1 MKHWDEI
8 LGKRL
13 RSYRGADVPGQ
24 ADDLWANID
33 AALGAPAALP
43 VPLWKRAPFRL
54 ALAASVVAVVAIGLT
69 VLQAPEAVSPAPT
82 LDIQPTD
89 IEGTP
94 INRTTPVEVAAE
106 TSGTSETN
114 TTATESNTNV
124 EAATAVESTAA
135 IETATATEP
144 TASVEAETA
153 IESTAAIETAT
164 ATESTT
170 NVEAA
175 TAAPNPPPPSKRQ
188 QPPNPL
194 RSVEAVT
201 ATESTA
207 AIGSTAPTNL
217 GVAPPGPTGNSSDA
231 ASVPALADSP
241 IASTVE
247 SDDKATSPLRR
258 LALRGTPGVPS
269 TWNAPLL
276 FNTFKDIPEPKTLAI
291 RAFAGPTWSHFS
303 VTDNPE
309 QSAHFRTDY
318 SAGGGLMLEFDGP
331 QSWSIGLSW
340 TDYVHN
346 LQYTETT
353 ENAIAAPGVVSVV
366 IDISTGDTLSINEGM
381 VAGVEER
388 QRYVDHHNRF
398 QAFSIPLEW
407 RGVRSLGILQY
418 GLGLGATLQIRSG
431 ASGSIINS
439 TGQAVGY
446 SDDNLSRGRLAVVP
460 TARLF
465 AGLRF
470 APAWRVDLGIAAGMQ
485 RHVSRSADDLPGS
498 SQPSWQG
505 RLAHGQVQIGL
516 SRFFSKRRNAQ
527 AD

>member
-1 MKHWDEI
+1 M
-8 LGKRL
+8 
-13 RSYRGADVPGQ
+13 
-24 ADDLWANID
+24 
-33 AALGAPAALP
+33 
-43 VPLWKRAPFRL
+43 
-54 ALAASVVAVVAIGLT
+54 
-69 VLQAPEAVSPAPT
+69 
-82 LDIQPTD
+82 
-89 IEGTP
+89 
-94 INRTTPVEVAAE
+94 
-106 TSGTSETN
+106 
-114 TTATESNTNV
+114 
-124 EAATAVESTAA
+124 
-135 IETATATEP
+135 
-144 TASVEAETA
+144 
-153 IESTAAIETAT
+153 
-164 ATESTT
+164 
-170 NVEAA
+170 
-175 TAAPNPPPPSKRQ
+175 
-188 QPPNPL
+188 
-194 RSVEAVT
+194 
-201 ATESTA
+201 
-207 AIGSTAPTNL
+207 
-217 GVAPPGPTGNSSDA
+217 
-231 ASVPALADSP
+231 
-241 IASTVE
+241 
-247 SDDKATSPLRR
+247 
-258 LALRGTPGVPS
+258 ALRGAPGIPS

-276 FNTFKDIPEPKTLAI
+276 FNTFEDISEPKTLAI

-309 QSAHFRTDY
+309 QSAHFRADY

-407 RGVRSLGILQY
+407 RGVRSFGILQY

-431 ASGSIINS
+431 ASGSIINN

-485 RHVSRSADDLPGS
+485 RHVSRSADDLPAS

-527 AD
+527 DKPRSAWREAGCWR

>member
-13 RSYRGADVPGQ
+13 RSYRGADVPEQ

-54 ALAASVVAVVAIGLT
+54 ALAASFAAVVAIGLT
-69 VLQAPEAVSPAPT
+69 VRQAPEAVSPAPT
-82 LDIQPTD
+82 LDIQPVD

-124 EAATAVESTAA
+124 EAATATESTAGIEVATATESTKSGEAVTAVESTAA

-144 TASVEAETA
+144 T
-153 IESTAAIETAT
+153 
-164 ATESTT
+164 T
-170 NVEAA
+170 N
-175 TAAPNPPPPSKRQ
+175 
-188 QPPNPL
+188 
-194 RSVEAVT
+194 VEAVT
-201 ATESTA
+201 ATETTA
-207 AIGSTAPTNL
+207 TIGSTAPTNL
-217 GVAPPGPTGNSSDA
+217 EVAPPGPTGNNSNA

-241 IASTVE
+241 ISSPGE

-258 LALRGTPGVPS
+258 LALRGTPGVPY

-276 FNTFKDIPEPKTLAI
+276 FNTFEDIPEPKTLAI

-331 QSWSIGLSW
+331 RSWSIGLSW

-353 ENAIAAPGVVSVV
+353 ENTIAAPGVVSVV

-418 GLGLGATLQIRSG
+418 GLGIGATLQIRSG

>member
-1 MKHWDEI
+1 
-8 LGKRL
+8 
-13 RSYRGADVPGQ
+13 
-24 ADDLWANID
+24 
-33 AALGAPAALP
+33 
-43 VPLWKRAPFRL
+43 
-54 ALAASVVAVVAIGLT
+54 
-69 VLQAPEAVSPAPT
+69 
-82 LDIQPTD
+82 
-89 IEGTP
+89 
-94 INRTTPVEVAAE
+94 
-106 TSGTSETN
+106 
-114 TTATESNTNV
+114 
-124 EAATAVESTAA
+124 
-135 IETATATEP
+135 
-144 TASVEAETA
+144 
-153 IESTAAIETAT
+153 
-164 ATESTT
+164 
-170 NVEAA
+170 
-175 TAAPNPPPPSKRQ
+175 
-188 QPPNPL
+188 
-194 RSVEAVT
+194 
-201 ATESTA
+201 
-207 AIGSTAPTNL
+207 
-217 GVAPPGPTGNSSDA
+217 
-231 ASVPALADSP
+231 
-241 IASTVE
+241 
-247 SDDKATSPLRR
+247 
-258 LALRGTPGVPS
+258 
-269 TWNAPLL
+269 
-276 FNTFKDIPEPKTLAI
+276 
-291 RAFAGPTWSHFS
+291 
-303 VTDNPE
+303 
-309 QSAHFRTDY
+309 
-318 SAGGGLMLEFDGP
+318 MLEFDGP

-431 ASGSIINS
+431 ASGSIINN

-470 APAWRVDLGIAAGMQ
+470 APAWRLDLGIAAGMQ

>member
-43 VPLWKRAPFRL
+43 VPLWKRPPFRL
-54 ALAASVVAVVAIGLT
+54 ALAAAVAAVVAIGLT
-69 VLQAPEAVSPAPT
+69 VRQAPEAAFPAPT

-106 TSGTSETN
+106 TATSGTSETS
-114 TTATESNTNV
+114 TAATESTTSI

-135 IETATATEP
+135 IATATGTESTATIETATGTES
-144 TASVEAETA
+144 TTSVEAATA
-153 IESTAAIETAT
+153 IESTAGI
-164 ATESTT
+164 
-170 NVEAA
+170 EAA
-175 TAAPNPPPPSKRQ
+175 TATVPTAN
-188 QPPNPL
+188 
-194 RSVEAVT
+194 VEAVK
-201 ATESTA
+201 ATETTA
-207 AIGSTAPTNL
+207 AVGSTAPTNSE
-217 GVAPPGPTGNSSDA
+217 VAPPRPTGNNSNA

-241 IASTVE
+241 IASSGE

-258 LALRGTPGVPS
+258 LALRGTPGFPS
-269 TWNAPLL
+269 TWSAPLL
-276 FNTFKDIPEPKTLAI
+276 FHSFEDISEPTTFAI

-309 QSAHFRTDY
+309 QSAHFHADY
-318 SAGGGLMLEFDGP
+318 SAGGGLMFEFDGA
-331 QSWSIGLSW
+331 QTWSIGLSW

-388 QRYVDHHNRF
+388 RRYVDHHNRF

-407 RGVRSLGILQY
+407 RGVRSLGNLQY
-418 GLGLGATLQIRSG
+418 GLGLGAALQIRSG
-431 ASGSIINS
+431 ASGSIINN

-446 SDDNLSRGRLAVVP
+446 SDNNLSRGRLAVVP

-470 APAWRVDLGIAAGMQ
+470 APSWRLDLGIAAGMQ
-485 RHVSRSADDLPGS
+485 RHVSRSADDLPAS

-505 RLAHGQVQIGL
+505 RMAHGQVQIGL

>member
-54 ALAASVVAVVAIGLT
+54 ALAAAVVAVVAIGLT
-69 VLQAPEAVSPAPT
+69 VRQAPEAVSPDPT

-94 INRTTPVEVAAE
+94 INRTTPVEVASE

-114 TTATESNTNV
+114 ATATESNTNV

-135 IETATATEP
+135 IEATTATES
-144 TASVEAETA
+144 TASVEAETP
-153 IESTAAIETAT
+153 IESTAAIKTAT
-164 ATESTT
+164 ATEST
-170 NVEAA
+170 AG
-175 TAAPNPPPPSKRQ
+175 
-188 QPPNPL
+188 
-194 RSVEAVT
+194 
-201 ATESTA
+201 
-207 AIGSTAPTNL
+207 IGSTAPTNL
-217 GVAPPGPTGNSSDA
+217 EGVPSGPTGNNSDA
-231 ASVPALADSP
+231 ASTPALAASP
-241 IASTVE
+241 IASPGE

-258 LALRGTPGVPS
+258 LALRGAPGIPS

-276 FNTFKDIPEPKTLAI
+276 FNTFEDISEPKTLAI

-407 RGVRSLGILQY
+407 RGVRSFGILQY

-431 ASGSIINS
+431 ASGSIINN

-527 AD
+527 DKPRSAWREAGCWR

>member
-69 VLQAPEAVSPAPT
+69 VRQTPEAVSPAPT
-82 LDIQPTD
+82 LDIQPAD

-94 INRTTPVEVAAE
+94 ANRTIPVEVASE

-114 TTATESNTNV
+114 ATTTESNTNV

-135 IETATATEP
+135 IEATTATES
-144 TASVEAETA
+144 TASVEVATA

-170 NVEAA
+170 SVEAA
-175 TAAPNPPPPSKRQ
+175 TVMESTAGIEAATATVPTTN
-188 QPPNPL
+188 
-194 RSVEAVT
+194 VEAVT
-201 ATESTA
+201 ATETTA
-207 AIGSTAPTNL
+207 AVGSTAPTNSE
-217 GVAPPGPTGNSSDA
+217 VDPPRPTGNNSNA

-241 IASTVE
+241 IASSGE

-258 LALRGTPGVPS
+258 LALRGKPGVPS
-269 TWNAPLL
+269 TWSAPLL
-276 FNTFKDIPEPKTLAI
+276 FNTFVDIPEPKTLAI

-331 QSWSIGLSW
+331 QTWSIGLSW

-418 GLGLGATLQIRSG
+418 GLGIGAKLQIRSG